1 MLANALKGLKVLD
14 FTQIAAGPSCTM
26 MLGDLGAD
34 VVKVEPPSGD
44 LSRALHPHVAG
55 ESVNFMALNRNKRS
69 VVFDLKNEAHAA
81 AALKL
86 AAQADVLVESFRP
99 GVMDRLG
106 LGYAELSRKFP
117 RLIYCS
123 VSAFGQEGPA
133 RDLPGVDG
141 VLQAVTGLMSVTGH
155 PGAPPC
161 KVQIP
166 LVDMATG
173 SMACIAVLAALA
185 GRERSGC
192 GQHLDVSMFG
202 SAVALQQM
210 GYVNYLATGEVPAPS
225 GSAAP
230 YAAPNEAV
238 RCKDGWLMLAAYHP
252 ARWAAMCKVMSLEP
266 LMTDPRFSGA
276 AGRIGHRAELVR
288 LIEEQTMLRTRAEW
302 IEVLSEV
309 DVICGSINNYEE
321 AVRSGP
327 YVAADMSESLAHP
340 VAGRL
345 VMPRSPLRSAGET
358 TAARRAP
365 PVLGQHTQEVLGETG
380 CGEGWLQAG
389 AAVAPAIQSFA

>member
-1 MLANALKGLKVLD
+1 MLADALKGLKVLD

-34 VVKVEPPSGD
+34 VVKIEPPSGD
-44 LSRALHPHVAG
+44 LSRALHPLVVG

-69 VVFDLKNEAHAA
+69 VVLDLKNEAHAA

-86 AAQADVLVESFRP
+86 AAQSDVLVESFRP

-106 LGYAELSRKFP
+106 LGYAELSRRFP

-123 VSAFGQEGPA
+123 VSAYGQEGPA

-141 VLQAVTGLMSVTGH
+141 VLQAVSGLMSVTGH
-155 PGAPPC
+155 AGAPPC

-185 GRERSGC
+185 QRGTSGN

-210 GYVNYLATGEVPAPS
+210 GYVNYLATGEVPAPL

-238 RCKDGWLMLAAYHP
+238 RCQDGWLMLAAYHP
-252 ARWAAMCKVMSLEP
+252 ARWVAMCKAMGLDA
-266 LMTDPRFSGA
+266 LTTDPRFSSA
-276 AGRIGHRAELVR
+276 ARRIEHRAELVR
-288 LIEEQTMLRTRAEW
+288 LIEERTRSRTRAEW
-302 IEVLSEV
+302 IAELSDV
-309 DVICGSINNYEE
+309 DVICGSINTYEE

-327 YVAADMSESLAHP
+327 YIAADMSESLVHP
-340 VAGRL
+340 VAGAL
-345 VMPRSPLRSAGET
+345 VMPRSQLRAAGERT
-358 TAARRAP
+358 SARQP
-365 PVLGQHTQEVLGETG
+365 PPLLGQHTEEVLGE
-380 CGEGWLQAG
+380 LG
-389 AAVAPAIQSFA
+389 ARDGRLPDAASAAPVLRSFA

>member
-1 MLANALKGLKVLD
+1 MLGNALEGLKVLD

-34 VVKVEPPSGD
+34 VIKIEPPSGD
-44 LSRALHPHVAG
+44 LSRALHPHVDG

-69 VVFDLKNEAHAA
+69 VVLDLKNEAHAA
-81 AALKL
+81 AALQL
-86 AAQADVLVESFRP
+86 VAQADVLIESFRP

-106 LGYAELSRKFP
+106 LGYAELSRRFP

-123 VSAFGQEGPA
+123 VSAYGQEGPA

-155 PGAPPC
+155 AGAPPC

-173 SMACIAVLAALA
+173 SMACIAVLAAIA
-185 GRERSGC
+185 QRQQSGS
-192 GQHLDVSMFG
+192 GQHLDISMFA

-210 GYVNYLATGEVPAPS
+210 GYVSYLATAEVPAPS

-238 RCKDGWLMLAAYHP
+238 RCRDGWLMLAAYHP
-252 ARWAAMCKVMSLEP
+252 ARWVAMCKAMSLEA
-266 LMTDPRFSGA
+266 LLTDPRFSSA
-276 AGRIGHRAELVR
+276 ARRIENRAELVQ
-288 LIEEQTMLRTRAEW
+288 LIEQQTCSRTRADW
-302 IEVLSEV
+302 ISVLSDV

-327 YVAADMSESLAHP
+327 YMAAQMSETLTHP
-340 VAGRL
+340 VAGSL
-345 VMPRSPLRSAGET
+345 VMPRSPLRCAGER
-358 TAARRAP
+358 TAARHAP
-365 PVLGQHTQEVLGETG
+365 PLLGQHTKEVLVELGYQNG
-380 CGEGWLQAG
+380 QLPDAVG
-389 AAVAPAIQSFA
+389 AAPAVQSFA